1 MTPISRSALA
11 AALILTAGPALADP
25 PRTTPTQGSSYGQFL
40 AGRFALNTGDGENA
54 SRYLASALAGS
65 SGEQLTRERAFSAAL
80 LAGDVERA
88 AAVPLDPA
96 QSQPA
101 LVEAGRLAQAVQ
113 ALIDGRARTAY
124 RELEQQPIGAPHG
137 RAGALVA
144 RWLAAEAG
152 DWDAALAEPSP
163 TADALTQIFTSYHR
177 AQLLERRRRFDEAEA
192 LYRQLLMDGNAAPL
206 FRLPYGEFLERRRR
220 PADAIAVYDGGLAL
234 GTDRALVAA
243 RERAASRSPAP
254 PLPTI
259 RQSAAD
265 ALYQAASA
273 AIVSRGYEYAV
284 TYLGFALAL
293 DPNEGDAWLAL
304 GQSLHEIGL
313 QSAARDA
320 WARTPPETA
329 AYAEAQVQLALS
341 LEEAGEGAEAVRVA
355 REAAGL
361 GVAEAATAFTLAGL
375 LNSQER
381 YAEALEVL
389 DGPALADLN
398 TDWRVMFLRGAAHER
413 LGEHAQAE
421 AAFQQALVLEPNS
434 PEILN
439 YLGYLWI
446 DRGERVDEGIAMVER
461 AVAADPDNGAY
472 VDSLGWGRYRQGRM
486 AEAVT
491 LLERA
496 VTLDSSSATIND
508 HLGDAY
514 WRVGREREARYQW
527 RRVLTLEPDSDL
539 RRAAEAKLALGL
551 DPVMASAGEP

>member
-54 SRYLASALAGS
+54 SRYLSAALAGS
-65 SGEQLTRERAFSAAL
+65 QGEQLTRERAFSAAL
-80 LAGDVERA
+80 LAGDVATA
-88 AAVPLDPA
+88 ASVPLDPA
-96 QSQPA
+96 QSQA
-101 LVEAGRLAQAVQ
+101 SLVEAGRLAQAVQ

-124 RELEQQPIGAPHG
+124 RELQTRPIGAPHA
-137 RAGALVA
+137 RAGALIS

-152 DWDAALAEPSP
+152 DWNAAVEEPAP

-220 PADAIAVYDGGLAL
+220 RDDAVAVNDEGLAQGADL
-234 GTDRALVAA
+234 ELSAA
-243 RERAASRSPAP
+243 RARAAAGERAPELIGVREG
-254 PLPTI
+254 
-259 RQSAAD
+259 AAQ

-273 AIVSRGYEYAV
+273 AIVAQAYEYAV
-284 TYLGFALAL
+284 AYLRFALAL
-293 DPNEGDAWLAL
+293 DPTDTESWVVL
-304 GQSLHEIGL
+304 GQALDQIGL
-313 QSAARDA
+313 KNAARDA
-320 WARTPPETA
+320 WAQTPPGSP
-329 AYAEAQVQLALS
+329 AYVEARVQLALS
-341 LEEAGEGAEAVRVA
+341 LEDAGQGEEAVRVA
-355 REAAGL
+355 REAAAL
-361 GVAEAATAFTLAGL
+361 GIAEGATAFTLAGL

-381 YAEALEVL
+381 YREALEVL
-389 DGPALADLN
+389 DGPALGEVA
-398 TDWRVMFLRGAAHER
+398 TDWRVHFLRGAAHER
-413 LGEHAQAE
+413 LGEYDQAE

-446 DRGERVDEGIAMVER
+446 DRGVRVDDGLAMVER
-461 AVAADPDNGAY
+461 AVAAEPGNGAY
-472 VDSLGWGRYRQGRM
+472 VDSLGWGRYRQGRH

-496 VTLDSSSATIND
+496 VSLDSSSATIND

-527 RRVLTLEPDSDL
+527 NRVLTMDPDPEL
-539 RRAAEAKLALGL
+539 RSEVEAQLAGGL
-551 DPVMASAGEP
+551 DPVMAHVGEP